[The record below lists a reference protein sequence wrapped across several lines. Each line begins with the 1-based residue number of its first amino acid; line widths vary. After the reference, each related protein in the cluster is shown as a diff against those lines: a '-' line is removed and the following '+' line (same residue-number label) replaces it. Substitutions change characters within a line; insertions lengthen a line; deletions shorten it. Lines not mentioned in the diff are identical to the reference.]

1 MPEIK
6 NLTPEEIAELK
17 ELNQNYNKV
26 VGSIGDVELKI
37 QLLNK
42 EKDKFLKEK
51 EYLIADYDT
60 LRTKET
66 EITNKLL
73 EKYGEGK
80 IDLDSGKIE
89 LI

>member
-1 MPEIK
+1 MSEVK
-6 NLTPEEIAELK
+6 NLTAEEIAELK

-26 VGSIGDVELKI
+26 VGSIGDTELKI
-37 QLLNK
+37 QLLTK
-42 EKDKFLKEK
+42 EKDKFIKEK
-51 EYLIADYDT
+51 EYLIADYET
-60 LRTKET
+60 LRSKET

-80 IDLDSGKIE
+80 IDLESGKIE

>member
-6 NLTPEEIAELK
+6 NLTAEEIAELK

-60 LRTKET
+60 LRAKET

-89 LI
+89 LL